1 MKILQRFLSVIIA
14 VLAVVFISA
23 VVFQKVEKGSQ
34 QASRAISQVTSE
46 ANAAVN
52 LAASQINAA
61 VSQETI
67 QSQSGAGGGSAAGTS
82 PGGSPAIPVA
92 KTITS
97 APVSGQ
103 PQSSVTAPVAAA
115 DLQSF
120 WGDTGTSGLIV
131 YEYGKTLLN
140 NDEKKAYVSIASA
153 ILNVEPS
160 TTIDTTLTP
169 TQIKKIYE
177 YYVFDHAEVFY
188 LSGVGLSYSQMGS
201 SYSYTITY
209 QYKYSGNKN
218 QILSMREQMG
228 QKALE
233 VLGAASGKST
243 DLSKEKALH
252 DKLIKLCSY
261 DVAAA
266 QNPSAYPDSF
276 SAYGAFVNNKAVC
289 EGYAQA
295 MKLLLSSV
303 GIKSLY
309 ITGEA
314 DGGSHAWNMV
324 EIGGQWSYL
333 DATFDDPVYTDQ
345 NGNYVSYNKV
355 SYTYFNF
362 AGNSDHVPGS
372 FDNSD
377 PFSDSSENYAVMPQ
391 VG

>member
-1 MKILQRFLSVIIA
+1 
-14 VLAVVFISA
+14 
-23 VVFQKVEKGSQ
+23 
-34 QASRAISQVTSE
+34 
-46 ANAAVN
+46 
-52 LAASQINAA
+52 
-61 VSQETI
+61 
-67 QSQSGAGGGSAAGTS
+67 
-82 PGGSPAIPVA
+82 
-92 KTITS
+92 
-97 APVSGQ
+97 
-103 PQSSVTAPVAAA
+103 
-115 DLQSF
+115 
-120 WGDTGTSGLIV
+120 
-131 YEYGKTLLN
+131 
-140 NDEKKAYVSIASA
+140 
-153 ILNVEPS
+153 
-160 TTIDTTLTP
+160 
-169 TQIKKIYE
+169 
-177 YYVFDHAEVFY
+177 
-188 LSGVGLSYSQMGS
+188 
-201 SYSYTITY
+201 
-209 QYKYSGNKN
+209 
-218 QILSMREQMG
+218 MREQMG